1 MVYCGNAAAPASSGG
16 RAPFVSPFDHAEVP
30 GKMDAKTLAQLKE
43 VLLTEHVRLA
53 TELADLER
61 DSATNLS
68 DQSGENNYRDHMAD
82 QGTATF
88 GKELEMSLE
97 ENARQLFGAVSK
109 ALERIDAGT
118 YGQCVRCGDD
128 IPVDRLKAMPAA
140 ELCISC
146 KEWEEGR

>member
-1 MVYCGNAAAPASSGG
+1 
-16 RAPFVSPFDHAEVP
+16 
-30 GKMDAKTLAQLKE
+30 MDAKTKKDLQHALE
-43 VLLTEHVRLA
+43 SERARLA
-53 TELADLER
+53 EELADLER

-88 GKELEMSLE
+88 GKE
-97 ENARQLFGAVSK
+97 VDI
-109 ALERIDAGT
+109 ALEDNTRALYVQVTNALQRCESGT
-118 YGQCVRCGDD
+118 YGKCVRCGGE
-128 IPVDRLKAMPAA
+128 INTERLKAMPAA